1 MSNWD
6 AYVKESYDLIKHAE
20 RELTVELSH
29 QVEAYIVNLFAHFM
43 DKPLLNTVPV
53 CVKLLTASSL
63 PVTTKKEVFK
73 SVGDECLLINS
84 MEWGSHKWPTKTYYA
99 EMGQMAYMNRAYAI
113 SPIEDLYDTLATE
126 FFIATKILRKC
137 KIN

>member
-1 MSNWD
+1 MSNWN
-6 AYVKESYDLIKHAE
+6 AYVKESYDLIKQAE
-20 RELTVELSH
+20 SDLTVELSH
-29 QVEAYIVNLFAHFM
+29 QVEAYIVHLFAHFM
-43 DKPLLNTVPV
+43 DKPLVNTVPV

-63 PVTTKKEVFK
+63 PVLTKKEVFK

-99 EMGQMAYMNRAYAI
+99 EMGQMAYMNRAYAVN
-113 SPIEDLYDTLATE
+113 PVEDLYDTLASE
-126 FFIATKILRKC
+126 FFTATKILRKC